1 MQVKA
6 FPFEIKADSE
16 KRTFEGYASTWKK
29 DLVNEQI
36 TQGAF
41 RKTIGDRF
49 PKNQIKILW
58 QHYDPIG
65 LPSHME
71 EDSKGLYVVG
81 KISKTQL
88 GDDALTLMK
97 DGVVDSMSIG
107 YDVVKD
113 SLSDDGGTRFLHELK
128 LYEFSPVTFPANPDT
143 AITGVKRAALFGND
157 YDTEEMIKLIKAGRV
172 LSATNMDK
180 LRNMMA
186 ELSTLLASAEPPAS
200 TLDDNPEPPKGIHI
214 FDSLLSEIQTFTKER
229 GR

>member
-1 MQVKA
+1 MDKKA

-29 DLVNEQI
+29 DLVNDQI

-41 RKTIGDRF
+41 KKTIAERF
-49 PKNQIKILW
+49 GKNQIKILW

-81 KISKTQL
+81 KISKTAL

-97 DGVVDSMSIG
+97 DGVIDSMSIG
-107 YDVVKD
+107 YDVVRD
-113 SLSDDGGTRFLHELK
+113 SLSEDGATRFLHELK

-143 AITGVKRAALFGND
+143 QITGVKRAALGFD
-157 YDTEEMIKLIKAGRV
+157 YDIEEMTKLIKAGRV
-172 LSATNMDK
+172 LSAANLEK
-180 LRNMMA
+180 LRGMMT
-186 ELSTLLASAEPPAS
+186 ELTTLLASAEPPDS
-200 TLDDNPEPPKGIHI
+200 TPDPEPPKGIHI
-214 FDSLLSEIQTFTKER
+214 FDSLLQEIQTYTKER
-229 GR
+229 R